1 MCFPALLA
9 APAIAGSAAAAG
21 AATAAAGAATAGAA
35 AGGMFG
41 GMSGLQL
48 LSTGI
53 SMASKLAESSA
64 QQDQARYEAA
74 VAKNNQTI
82 ATANAA
88 DATRRAELE
97 ASRLSRNASALA
109 GTQRAAFAAKGL
121 DISDGTPGDLIDQT
135 NFFGKVDAE
144 TARYNGK
151 VESWQKLSQASNFG
165 AQASAAKSKADG
177 ISASGLLSS
186 AGAVA
191 DKWYQYSSGSAPSTY
206 DPRAGV
212 RGQRGY

>member
-9 APAIAGSAAAAG
+9 APLIAAEGAAVVG
-21 AATAAAGAATAGAA
+21 ATAAAATTATATAAT

-41 GMSGLQL
+41 GMSGLQM

-53 SMASKLAESSA
+53 SMASKLAESQA
-64 QQDQARYEAA
+64 QQDQANYEAG

-82 ATANAA
+82 AIANAA

-97 ASRLSRNASALA
+97 ASRVSRNASSLA

-121 DISDGTPGDLIDQT
+121 DISDGTPGDIIDQT
-135 NFFGKVDAE
+135 NFFGKVDAD

-151 VESWQKLSQASNFG
+151 VESWQKMSQASNFG
-165 AQASAAKSKADG
+165 AQSKAATAKADG
-177 ISASGLLSS
+177 LSTSGLLSS
-186 AGAVA
+186 AGAVS
-191 DKWYQYSSGSAPSTY
+191 DKWYQYSGKKA
-206 DPRAGV
+206 
-212 RGQRGY
+212 